1 MPDDE
6 RIALPPNV
14 AAAVDRLRELPPLRS
29 AVRDALLSDVGDD
42 RSDHALE
49 NDGVLATR
57 TVAPSRRVMLSWPAA
72 LAAGLLCAIVGGAA
86 ATFVLR
92 AGQGTTT
99 VARVEDSSKAVSELL
114 PVRFSL
120 VAPAAASVSIV
131 GDFNNWNPTALPMRR
146 SADGRIWEIEVRLPL
161 GRYNYAFLVDGR
173 LARDPDAPSA
183 ADDDFG
189 TPNSVLMV
197 RGS

>member
-6 RIALPPNV
+6 NVALPPNV

-29 AVRDALLSDVGDD
+29 AVRDALLSDVGEN
-42 RSDHALE
+42 RSE
-49 NDGVLATR
+49 NAFEERTFGVR
-57 TVAPSRRVMLSWPAA
+57 TTVPRRRVMLTWPAA
-72 LAAGLLCAIVGGAA
+72 LAAGLLCAIVGGGA
-86 ATFVLR
+86 ATLVLR
-92 AGQGTTT
+92 ARQATST
-99 VARVEDSSKAVSELL
+99 VARIDDSSKATSDLVS
-114 PVRFSL
+114 VRFSL
-120 VAPAAASVSIV
+120 VAPSAASVSIV

-173 LARDPDAPSA
+173 LARDPGAPSA
-183 ADDDFG
+183 AVDDFG